1 MEASSDYSSSQGPP
15 APTSGSS
22 PKSSSPSKS
31 SSPPSPSA
39 SRSPASPPRSVASQK
54 NDDNYQS
61 PASGKSS
68 SGNGHNH
75 HSSPPRKNGSNH
87 HKGSPH
93 PKSPS
98 NKDDVD
104 GKFVIIGAAAGA
116 GLLLFVVVIF
126 FVVKCGRPKKK
137 KQNPQFQPQ
146 GSGDSRYYNTN
157 GGVPPP
163 NGYGGGNGWSSSSP
177 MPPASGGNG
186 WSSSSPMPSGPIYS
200 SSGRQ
205 IYSSLGPIY
214 SGEVTSNNFSS
225 PYHQQM
231 PPPPPNFSIGFN
243 KNSFTYEELSV
254 ATNGFSQA
262 NMIGQ
267 GGFGYVFKGVL
278 PNEKEV
284 AIKCMK
290 AGSGQGDREFQ
301 AEVEIV
307 SRVHHRHLVSLV
319 GFCVA
324 GDQRMLVYDFVPNKT
339 LEHHL
344 HGKGVPV
351 MDFTCRLRIAL
362 GAAKGLAYLHED
374 CKDFL
379 TSSFSLYFQSANSI
393 SALEDFSPYFKS
405 LNEFTEFKQER
416 LGPPRKCFIILA
428 LVGFEPKPLKA
439 YFNFLICWLNY
450 AGHPRIIHRDIKGAN
465 ILIDNN
471 FEAMV
476 ADFGLVRLTAENHT
490 HVSTRVMGTF
500 GYLAPEY
507 ASTGK
512 LTEKSDVFSFGIML
526 LELITGKPP
535 VDLTNKMEDTL
546 VDWAR
551 PLLDRALA
559 TGNHDELIDPR
570 LEGNYDHG
578 EMQRMVACASASIR
592 HSAKRRPKMSQVDN
606 HLYLL

>member
-1 MEASSDYSSSQGPP
+1 MEASSEYSSSQGPP

-22 PKSSSPSKS
+22 PKSSSPSSSPSKS
-31 SSPPSPSA
+31 PSPPSPST

-54 NDDNYQS
+54 NDGNYQS
-61 PASGKSS
+61 PPSGKSS
-68 SGNGHNH
+68 SGDGHNH
-75 HSSPPRKNGSNH
+75 HSPPPRKNGSNH
-87 HKGSPH
+87 HKGSAH
-93 PKSPS
+93 PKSSS
-98 NKDDVD
+98 NKDDVN

-146 GSGDSRYYNTN
+146 GSGDPRYYNTN

-163 NGYGGGNGWSSSSP
+163 NGYGGGNEWSSSSP
-177 MPPASGGNG
+177 MPPPSGGNG
-186 WSSSSPMPSGPIYS
+186 WSSSSPMPPGPIFS
-200 SSGRQ
+200 GSGRQ
-205 IYSSLGPIY
+205 IYSGSGSIY
-214 SGEVTSNNFSS
+214 SGEATSNNFSS

-254 ATNGFSQA
+254 ATNEFSQA

-278 PNEKEV
+278 PNGKEV

-374 CKDFL
+374 C
-379 TSSFSLYFQSANSI
+379 
-393 SALEDFSPYFKS
+393 
-405 LNEFTEFKQER
+405 
-416 LGPPRKCFIILA
+416 
-428 LVGFEPKPLKA
+428 
-439 YFNFLICWLNY
+439 
-450 AGHPRIIHRDIKGAN
+450 HPRIIHRDIKGAN

-559 TGNHDELIDPR
+559 TGNHDELIDPC
-570 LEGNYDHG
+570 LEGNYDHS

-592 HSAKRRPKMSQVDN
+592 HSAKRRPKMSQIVRALQGDAALDDLN
-606 HLYLL
+606 MWVKPTDSNISSLGLPSQEFSNSEYNSSGDMQNQRRS

>member
-1 MEASSDYSSSQGPP
+1 MEASSEYSSSQGPP

-22 PKSSSPSKS
+22 PKSSSPSPSLSKS
-31 SSPPSPSA
+31 SSPPSPST
-39 SRSPASPPRSVASQK
+39 SHSPASPSRSVASQK

-61 PASGKSS
+61 PPSGKSS

-75 HSSPPRKNGSNH
+75 RSPPPRKKGSNH
-87 HKGSPH
+87 HNGSPH
-93 PKSPS
+93 PKSSS

-104 GKFVIIGAAAGA
+104 GNFVIIGAAAGA

-146 GSGDSRYYNTN
+146 GSGDPHYYNTN

-177 MPPASGGNG
+177 MPPPSGGNG
-186 WSSSSPMPSGPIYS
+186 WSSSSPMPPGPIYS
-200 SSGRQ
+200 GSGRQ
-205 IYSSLGPIY
+205 FYSGSGPIY
-214 SGEVTSNNFSS
+214 SGEATSNNFSS

-231 PPPPPNFSIGFN
+231 PPPTPNFSIGFN

-374 CKDFL
+374 C
-379 TSSFSLYFQSANSI
+379 
-393 SALEDFSPYFKS
+393 
-405 LNEFTEFKQER
+405 
-416 LGPPRKCFIILA
+416 
-428 LVGFEPKPLKA
+428 
-439 YFNFLICWLNY
+439 
-450 AGHPRIIHRDIKGAN
+450 HPRIIHRDIKGAN

-570 LEGNYDHG
+570 LEGNYDHD

-592 HSAKRRPKMSQVDN
+592 HSAKRRPKMSQIVRALQGDAALDDLN
-606 HLYLL
+606 VWVKPTDSNINSLGLPTQGFSSSEYNSSGDMQNQRRS

>member
-1 MEASSDYSSSQGPP
+1 MEASSEYSSSQGPP

-22 PKSSSPSKS
+22 PNSSSPSSSPSKS
-31 SSPPSPSA
+31 SSPPSPST
-39 SRSPASPPRSVASQK
+39 SHSPASPPRSVASQK

-61 PASGKSS
+61 PPSGKSR

-75 HSSPPRKNGSNH
+75 HSPPPRKNGSNH
-87 HKGSPH
+87 HNGSPH
-93 PKSPS
+93 PKSSS

-146 GSGDSRYYNTN
+146 GSGDPRYYNTN

-163 NGYGGGNGWSSSSP
+163 NGYGGGNGWSSSFP
-177 MPPASGGNG
+177 MPPPSGGNG
-186 WSSSSPMPSGPIYS
+186 WSSSSPMPPGPIYS
-200 SSGRQ
+200 GSGRQ
-205 IYSSLGPIY
+205 IYSGSGPIY
-214 SGEVTSNNFSS
+214 SGEATSNNFSS

-231 PPPPPNFSIGFN
+231 PPPTPNFSIGFN

-379 TSSFSLYFQSANSI
+379 TSSFSLYFQYANS
-393 SALEDFSPYFKS
+393 SSSY
-405 LNEFTEFKQER
+405 Q
-416 LGPPRKCFIILA
+416 
-428 LVGFEPKPLKA
+428 
-439 YFNFLICWLNY
+439 W
-450 AGHPRIIHRDIKGAN
+450 
-465 ILIDNN
+465 
-471 FEAMV
+471 
-476 ADFGLVRLTAENHT
+476 
-490 HVSTRVMGTF
+490 
-500 GYLAPEY
+500 
-507 ASTGK
+507 
-512 LTEKSDVFSFGIML
+512 
-526 LELITGKPP
+526 
-535 VDLTNKMEDTL
+535 
-546 VDWAR
+546 
-551 PLLDRALA
+551 
-559 TGNHDELIDPR
+559 
-570 LEGNYDHG
+570 
-578 EMQRMVACASASIR
+578 Q
-592 HSAKRRPKMSQVDN
+592 
-606 HLYLL
+606 

>member
-1 MEASSDYSSSQGPP
+1 MEASSEYSSSQGPP

-22 PKSSSPSKS
+22 PKSSSPSPSLSKS
-31 SSPPSPSA
+31 SSTPSPST
-39 SRSPASPPRSVASQK
+39 SHSPASPSRSVASQK

-61 PASGKSS
+61 PPSGKSS

-75 HSSPPRKNGSNH
+75 RSPPPRKKGSNH
-87 HKGSPH
+87 HNGSPH
-93 PKSPS
+93 PKSSS

-104 GKFVIIGAAAGA
+104 GNFVIIGAAAGA

-146 GSGDSRYYNTN
+146 GSGDPHYYNTN

-163 NGYGGGNGWSSSSP
+163 NGYGGGNGWSSSPP
-177 MPPASGGNG
+177 MPPPSGGNG
-186 WSSSSPMPSGPIYS
+186 WSSSSPMPPGPIYS
-200 SSGRQ
+200 GSGRQ
-205 IYSSLGPIY
+205 FYSGSGPIY
-214 SGEVTSNNFSS
+214 SGEATSNNFSS

-231 PPPPPNFSIGFN
+231 PPPTPNFSIGFN

-374 CKDFL
+374 C
-379 TSSFSLYFQSANSI
+379 
-393 SALEDFSPYFKS
+393 
-405 LNEFTEFKQER
+405 
-416 LGPPRKCFIILA
+416 
-428 LVGFEPKPLKA
+428 
-439 YFNFLICWLNY
+439 
-450 AGHPRIIHRDIKGAN
+450 HPRIIHRDIKGAN

-559 TGNHDELIDPR
+559 TSNHDELIDPR
-570 LEGNYDHG
+570 LEGNYDHD

-592 HSAKRRPKMSQVDN
+592 HSAKRRPKMSQIVRALQGDAALDDLN
-606 HLYLL
+606 VWVKATDSNINSLGLPTQGFSSSEYNSSGDMQNQRRS

>member
-1 MEASSDYSSSQGPP
+1 
-15 APTSGSS
+15 SS
-22 PKSSSPSKS
+22 PSPSLSKS
-31 SSPPSPSA
+31 SSPPSPST
-39 SRSPASPPRSVASQK
+39 SHSPASPSRSVASQK

-61 PASGKSS
+61 PPSGKSS

-75 HSSPPRKNGSNH
+75 RSPPPRKKGSNH
-87 HKGSPH
+87 HNGSPH
-93 PKSPS
+93 PKSSS

-104 GKFVIIGAAAGA
+104 GNFVIIGAAAGA

-146 GSGDSRYYNTN
+146 GSGDPHYYNTN

-177 MPPASGGNG
+177 MPPPSGGNG
-186 WSSSSPMPSGPIYS
+186 WSSSSPMPPGPIYS
-200 SSGRQ
+200 GSGRQ
-205 IYSSLGPIY
+205 FYSGSGPIY
-214 SGEVTSNNFSS
+214 SGEATSNNFSS

-231 PPPPPNFSIGFN
+231 PPPTPNFSIGFN

-374 CKDFL
+374 C
-379 TSSFSLYFQSANSI
+379 
-393 SALEDFSPYFKS
+393 
-405 LNEFTEFKQER
+405 
-416 LGPPRKCFIILA
+416 
-428 LVGFEPKPLKA
+428 
-439 YFNFLICWLNY
+439 
-450 AGHPRIIHRDIKGAN
+450 HPRIIHRDIKGAN

-570 LEGNYDHG
+570 LEGNYDHD

-592 HSAKRRPKMSQVDN
+592 HSAKRRPKMSQIVRALQGDAALDDLN
-606 HLYLL
+606 VWVKPTDSNINSLGLPTQGFSSSEYNSSGDMQNQRRS

>member
-1 MEASSDYSSSQGPP
+1 MEASSEYSSSQGPP

-22 PKSSSPSKS
+22 PKSSSPS
-31 SSPPSPSA
+31 SSPSKSPSRPSPST

-61 PASGKSS
+61 PPSGKSS

-75 HSSPPRKNGSNH
+75 HSPPPRKNGSNH

-93 PKSPS
+93 PKSSS

-146 GSGDSRYYNTN
+146 
-157 GGVPPP
+157 VPPP
-163 NGYGGGNGWSSSSP
+163 SGYGGGNGWSSSSP
-177 MPPASGGNG
+177 MPPPSGGI
-186 WSSSSPMPSGPIYS
+186 WSSSSPMPPGPIFS
-200 SSGRQ
+200 GSGRQ
-205 IYSSLGPIY
+205 IYSGSGPIY
-214 SGEVTSNNFSS
+214 SGEATSNNFSS

-362 GAAKGLAYLHED
+362 
-374 CKDFL
+374 
-379 TSSFSLYFQSANSI
+379 
-393 SALEDFSPYFKS
+393 
-405 LNEFTEFKQER
+405 
-416 LGPPRKCFIILA
+416 
-428 LVGFEPKPLKA
+428 
-439 YFNFLICWLNY
+439 
-450 AGHPRIIHRDIKGAN
+450 
-465 ILIDNN
+465 
-471 FEAMV
+471 
-476 ADFGLVRLTAENHT
+476 
-490 HVSTRVMGTF
+490 
-500 GYLAPEY
+500 
-507 ASTGK
+507 
-512 LTEKSDVFSFGIML
+512 EKSDVFSFGIML

-592 HSAKRRPKMSQVDN
+592 HSAKRRPKMSQIVRALQGDAALDDLN
-606 HLYLL
+606 VWVKPTDSNISSLGLPSQEISNSEYNSFGDMQNQRRS

>member
-1 MEASSDYSSSQGPP
+1 MEASSEYSSSQGPP
-15 APTSGSS
+15 ASTSGSS
-22 PKSSSPSKS
+22 PKSSPPSPSPSKS
-31 SSPPSPSA
+31 SSPPSPPT

-61 PASGKSS
+61 PPSGENS

-75 HSSPPRKNGSNH
+75 HSPPPRKNGSNH
-87 HKGSPH
+87 HNGSPH
-93 PKSPS
+93 PKSSS

-146 GSGDSRYYNTN
+146 GSGDPRYYNTN

-177 MPPASGGNG
+177 MPPPSGGHG
-186 WSSSSPMPSGPIYS
+186 WSSSSPMPPGPIYS
-200 SSGRQ
+200 GSGRQ
-205 IYSSLGPIY
+205 IFSGSGPIY
-214 SGEVTSNNFSS
+214 SGEATSNNFSS

-254 ATNGFSQA
+254 ATNGFSKA

-267 GGFGYVFKGVL
+267 GGFGYVFKGVF

-319 GFCVA
+319 GYCVA

-374 CKDFL
+374 C
-379 TSSFSLYFQSANSI
+379 
-393 SALEDFSPYFKS
+393 
-405 LNEFTEFKQER
+405 
-416 LGPPRKCFIILA
+416 
-428 LVGFEPKPLKA
+428 
-439 YFNFLICWLNY
+439 
-450 AGHPRIIHRDIKGAN
+450 HPRIIHRDIKGAN

-592 HSAKRRPKMSQVDN
+592 HSAKRRPKMSQIVRALQGDAALDDLN
-606 HLYLL
+606 VWVKPTNSNISSLGLPSQEFSSSEYNSSGDMQNQGRS